1 MKIFEFLEKKAV
13 AKLKKEIKAASGN
26 EVFFRGI
33 PNEEGI
39 VTDIEVIARGN
50 EYSVAAV
57 LNRMKKNE
65 IIIHNHPSG
74 LLVPSD
80 NDVQI
85 SSVYGELGGGSYIVN
100 NEVND
105 IYVLVS
111 LKKHIKI
118 DIDKYFGDLGVIRKK
133 YPDFEIR
140 DEQYKMS
147 KDIEKSLNENKKALI
162 EAGTGTGKT
171 LAYLI
176 PTLEYALENNLKAII
191 STNTINLQE
200 QLINK
205 DIPLVKEL
213 IGQDF
218 KYTLVKGRGNYLC
231 KRKLQNAIMEESDDS
246 EDKEILLNLQKWNE
260 TTKYG
265 DRNELRY
272 GISFEIWEKVNC
284 ELDLCTNVKCP
295 YFSSC
300 YFFNARK
307 EIGKSDLLVL
317 NHHMFF
323 ADLSI
328 RSEIGFNTDYSIL
341 PNYDILIFDEAH
353 NIEDTARS
361 YFTSEVSKYSFGKLM
376 GNIYN
381 KRVRNYN
388 KSGIFVRAL
397 IYLKDNLS
405 EEEYEIIDKVKEEEI
420 IENLNKYYDKIIEI
434 FDRFLLGFSKNSEQ
448 MEIKKRFDKDYI
460 KSSSLWKEI
469 IKLRK
474 ESVHLYSIM
483 IKGLTKLTNE
493 IDKFRLE
500 DENGIIFDFKK
511 YIERVK
517 VFMKDLLYILDS
529 DQEDHVY
536 WTNINL
542 RKGSIRIYATPF
554 EVADDLEHNLFN
566 KMDRILFTS
575 ATLAV
580 EQKFD
585 YYKKNIGLEKKG
597 IIEEIID
604 SPFDYE
610 KQMRVYIP
618 DDTKDPNSLEFF
630 SDVYDFIKKLVINT
644 EGRCFLLFTSYSSL
658 NFIYNKIRGELEKK
672 GYTLLKQGELPRHEM
687 IELFKIRD
695 KAILFGTDSFWE
707 GIDVQGDS
715 LKSVVIVK
723 LPFKSPEDPVTEA
736 IIEYMRKNNQNPFM
750 NYQIPQ
756 AVIKFKQGVGRLIR
770 SKTDTGII
778 TILDNR
784 VIKKAYGEKFLKSLP
799 KTSIIRGNREY
810 ILKEE
815 KRVKSEDLSQK
826 DSDIHED

>member
-1 MKIFEFLEKKAV
+1 MNIFEFFEKKAV
-13 AKLKKEIKAASGN
+13 TELRKEIKAASGN

-33 PNEEGI
+33 PNEEGAI
-39 VTDIEVIARGN
+39 IDVEVVARGN
-50 EYSVAAV
+50 EYSVSAI

-65 IIIHNHPSG
+65 VIIHNHPSG
-74 LLVPSD
+74 VLAPSD
-80 NDVQI
+80 NDIQI
-85 SSVYGELGGGSYIVN
+85 SSVYGELGGGSYIIN
-100 NEVND
+100 NQ
-105 IYVLVS
+105 VS
-111 LKKHIKI
+111 DLYIIVPLKKLIKI
-118 DIDKYFGDLGVIRKK
+118 DIDKYFGKSGIIKQK
-133 YPDFEIR
+133 FPTFEIR

-147 KDIEKSLNENKKALI
+147 KNIEKSLNGNIKALV

-171 LAYLI
+171 LAYLL
-176 PTLEYALENNLKAII
+176 PSLEYAIENNLKIII

-205 DIPLVKEL
+205 DIPLVKLL
-213 IGQDF
+213 IDKDF

-231 KRKLQNAIMEESDDS
+231 QRKLQNAINEEADDGD
-246 EDKEILLNLQKWNE
+246 DKEMLANLKKWDE
-260 TTKYG
+260 TTKTG

-272 GISFEIWEKVNC
+272 EIGFEVWEKVNC
-284 ELDLCTNVKCP
+284 ELDLCTGVKCP
-295 YFSSC
+295 YFSGC

-307 EIGKSDLLVL
+307 EIANSDLLVL

-361 YFTSEVSKYSFGKLM
+361 YFTYEISKYAFGKLM

-381 KRVRNYN
+381 KRARNYN
-388 KSGIFVRAL
+388 KSGVFIRTL
-397 IYLKDNLS
+397 IYLKDNLP
-405 EEEYEIIDKVKEEEI
+405 EEEYEKFDKIKEDEI

-434 FDRFLLGFSKNSEQ
+434 FDKFLLWFSKDTEQ
-448 MEIKKRFDKDYI
+448 LEVKKRFDKDQI
-460 KSSSLWKEI
+460 KKSGFWKEI
-469 IKLRK
+469 VKLRK
-474 ESVHLYSIM
+474 ESEHLYTKL
-483 IKGLTKLTNE
+483 IKGIIKFTNAVDKLN
-493 IDKFRLE
+493 IE
-500 DENGIIFDFKK
+500 DENGVIFDFKK

-517 VFMKDLLYILDS
+517 VFMKDLLFILDS
-529 DQEDHVY
+529 DKEDHVY

-542 RKGSIRIYATPF
+542 RKGSIRLYATPF
-554 EVADDLEHNLFN
+554 EIAEDLEQNLFN
-566 KMDRILFTS
+566 KLDRILFTS

-580 EQKFD
+580 EKKFD
-585 YYKKNIGLEKKG
+585 YYKKNIGLLNEK

-610 KQMRVYIP
+610 KQMTVYIP

-630 SDVYDFIKKLVINT
+630 ADIYIFIKKLVIKT
-644 EGRCFLLFTSYSSL
+644 GGRCFLLFTSYSSL
-658 NFIYNKIRGELEKK
+658 NYVYNKLRGSLEKDN
-672 GYTLLKQGELPRHEM
+672 YFLLKQGDLPRHEM
-687 IELFKIRD
+687 IEMFKMRD
-695 KAILFGTDSFWE
+695 KAVLFGTDSFWE
-707 GIDVQGDS
+707 GIDVQGDN
-715 LKSVVIVK
+715 LKSVVIIK

-750 NYQIPQ
+750 NFQIPQ
-756 AVIKFKQGVGRLIR
+756 AVIKFKQGIGRLIR

-799 KTSIIRGNREY
+799 KTNIVKGNRDF
-810 ILKEE
+810 ILKE
-815 KRVKSEDLSQK
+815 K
-826 DSDIHED
+826 DKDKV

>member
-1 MKIFEFLEKKAV
+1 MNIFEFFEKSAV
-13 AKLKKEIKAASGN
+13 DKLRKEIKNASGN

-33 PNEEGI
+33 PNEDGVI
-39 VTDIEVIARGN
+39 VDAEVVARGN
-50 EYSVAAV
+50 EYSVSAI

-65 IIIHNHPSG
+65 VIIHNHPSG
-74 LLVPSD
+74 VLAPSD
-80 NDVQI
+80 NDIQI
-85 SSVYGELGGGSYIVN
+85 SSVYGELGGGSYIIN
-100 NEVND
+100 NQVSD
-105 IYVLVS
+105 LYVIVS
-111 LKKHIKI
+111 IKKHIKI
-118 DIDKYFGDLGVIRKK
+118 DIDKYFGETGVIKQK
-133 YPDFEIR
+133 FPAFEIR

-147 KDIEKSLNENKKALI
+147 KNIEKSLNGNKKALI

-171 LAYLI
+171 LAYLL
-176 PTLEYALENNLKAII
+176 PSLEYSVENNLKVII

-205 DIPLVKEL
+205 DIPLVKL
-213 IGQDF
+213 LMSKDF

-231 KRKLQNAIMEESDDS
+231 KRKLQNAINEEADDGD
-246 EDKEILLNLQKWNE
+246 DKEILGNLKKWDE
-260 TTKYG
+260 TTKTG

-272 GISFEIWEKVNC
+272 EIGFEVWEKVNC
-284 ELDLCTNVKCP
+284 ELDLCTGVKCP
-295 YFSSC
+295 YFPSC

-307 EIGKSDLLVL
+307 EIANSDLLVL

-341 PNYDILIFDEAH
+341 PNYDVLIFDEAH

-361 YFTSEVSKYSFGKLM
+361 YFTYEISKYAFGKLM

-381 KRVRNYN
+381 KRARNYN
-388 KSGIFVRAL
+388 KSGVFIRTL
-397 IYLKDNLS
+397 IYLKDNLP
-405 EEEYEIIDKVKEEEI
+405 EEEYEKFDKIKEDEI

-434 FDRFLLGFSKNSEQ
+434 FDKFLLWFSKDTEQ
-448 MEIKKRFDKDYI
+448 LEVKKRFDKDQI
-460 KSSSLWKEI
+460 KNSSFWKEV

-474 ESVHLYSIM
+474 ESEHLYTKM
-483 IKGLTKLTNE
+483 IKGIIKFTNAVDKLN
-493 IDKFRLE
+493 IE
-500 DENGIIFDFKK
+500 DENGVIFDFKK

-517 VFMKDLLYILDS
+517 VFMKDLLFILDS
-529 DQEDHVY
+529 DREDHVY
-536 WTNINL
+536 WTTINL
-542 RKGSIRIYATPF
+542 RKGSIRLYATPF
-554 EVADDLEHNLFN
+554 EIAEDLEQNLYN
-566 KMDRILFTS
+566 KLDRILFTS

-580 EQKFD
+580 EKKFD
-585 YYKKNIGLEKKG
+585 YYKKNIGLTKEK

-610 KQMRVYIP
+610 KQMTVYIP

-630 SDVYDFIKKLVINT
+630 SDIYEFIRKLIVKT
-644 EGRCFLLFTSYSSL
+644 DGRCFLLFTSYSSL
-658 NFIYNKIRGELEKK
+658 NFVYNKLRSGLEKEN
-672 GYTLLKQGELPRHEM
+672 YVLLKQGDLPRHEM
-687 IELFKIRD
+687 IEMFKMRD

-707 GIDVQGDS
+707 GIDVQGDN
-715 LKSVVIVK
+715 LKSVVIIK

-750 NYQIPQ
+750 NFQIPQ

-799 KTSIIRGNREY
+799 KTTIVKGNRDF
-810 ILKEE
+810 ILKT
-815 KRVKSEDLSQK
+815 KDKSK
-826 DSDIHED
+826 V

>member
-1 MKIFEFLEKKAV
+1 MNIFEFFEKSAV
-13 AKLKKEIKAASGN
+13 DKLRKEIKNASGN

-33 PNEEGI
+33 PNEDGVI
-39 VTDIEVIARGN
+39 VDAEVVARGN
-50 EYSVAAV
+50 EYSVAAI

-65 IIIHNHPSG
+65 VIIHNHPSG
-74 LLVPSD
+74 VLAPSD
-80 NDVQI
+80 NDIQI
-85 SSVYGELGGGSYIVN
+85 SSVYGELGGGSYIIN
-100 NEVND
+100 NQVSD
-105 IYVLVS
+105 LYVIVS
-111 LKKHIKI
+111 IKKHIKI
-118 DIDKYFGDLGVIRKK
+118 DIDKYFGESGVIKQK
-133 YPDFEIR
+133 FPAFEIR

-147 KDIEKSLNENKKALI
+147 KNIEKSLNENKKALI

-171 LAYLI
+171 LAYLL
-176 PTLEYALENNLKAII
+176 PSLEYAVENNLKVII

-205 DIPLVKEL
+205 DIPLVKL
-213 IGQDF
+213 LMSKDF

-231 KRKLQNAIMEESDDS
+231 KRKLQNAINEEADDGD
-246 EDKEILLNLQKWNE
+246 DKEILANLKKWDE
-260 TTKYG
+260 TTKTG

-272 GISFEIWEKVNC
+272 EIGFEVWEKVNC
-284 ELDLCTNVKCP
+284 ELDLCTGVKCP
-295 YFSSC
+295 YFPSC

-307 EIGKSDLLVL
+307 EIANSDLLVL

-341 PNYDILIFDEAH
+341 PNYDVLIFDEAH

-361 YFTSEVSKYSFGKLM
+361 YFTYEISKYAFGKLM

-381 KRVRNYN
+381 KRARNYN
-388 KSGIFVRAL
+388 KSGVFIRTL
-397 IYLKDNLS
+397 IYLKDNLP
-405 EEEYEIIDKVKEEEI
+405 EEEYEKFDKIKEDEI

-434 FDRFLLGFSKNSEQ
+434 FDKFLLWFSKDTEQ
-448 MEIKKRFDKDYI
+448 LEVKKRFDKDQI
-460 KSSSLWKEI
+460 KNSSFWKEL

-474 ESVHLYSIM
+474 ESEHLYTKM
-483 IKGLTKLTNE
+483 IKGIIKFTNAVDKLN
-493 IDKFRLE
+493 IE
-500 DENGIIFDFKK
+500 DENGVIFDFKK

-517 VFMKDLLYILDS
+517 VFMKDLLFILDS
-529 DQEDHVY
+529 DREDHVY

-542 RKGSIRIYATPF
+542 RKGSIRLYATPF
-554 EVADDLEHNLFN
+554 EIAEDLEQNLYN
-566 KMDRILFTS
+566 KLDRILFTS

-580 EQKFD
+580 EKKFD
-585 YYKKNIGLEKKG
+585 YYKKNIGLGKEK

-610 KQMRVYIP
+610 KQMTVYIP

-630 SDVYDFIKKLVINT
+630 SDIYEFIRKLIVKT
-644 EGRCFLLFTSYSSL
+644 DGRCFLLFTSYSSL
-658 NFIYNKIRGELEKK
+658 NFVYNKLRSGLEKEN
-672 GYTLLKQGELPRHEM
+672 YVLLKQGDLPRHEM
-687 IELFKIRD
+687 IEMFKMRD

-707 GIDVQGDS
+707 GIDVQGDN
-715 LKSVVIVK
+715 LKSVVIIK

-750 NYQIPQ
+750 NFQIPQ

-799 KTSIIRGNREY
+799 KTTIIKGNRDF
-810 ILKEE
+810 ILKT
-815 KRVKSEDLSQK
+815 KDKSK
-826 DSDIHED
+826 V

>member
-1 MKIFEFLEKKAV
+1 MNILEFFDKKAV
-13 AKLKKEIKAASGN
+13 TKLRKEIKAASGN

-33 PNEEGI
+33 PDHDGI
-39 VTDIEVIARGN
+39 VTDVEVVSRGN
-50 EYSVAAV
+50 EYSVAAI

-74 LLVPSD
+74 KLIPSD

-85 SSVYGELGGGSYIVN
+85 SSVYGELGGGSYIIN
-100 NEVND
+100 NEVSD
-105 IYVLVS
+105 VYILVS

-118 DIDKYFGDLGVIRKK
+118 NVDKYFGDTGIIRQKF
-133 YPDFEIR
+133 PIFEIR
-140 DEQYKMS
+140 NEQYKMS
-147 KDIEKSLNENKKALI
+147 KEIEKSLNENKKALI

-171 LAYLI
+171 LAYLL
-176 PTLEYALENNLKAII
+176 PSLEYAVENNLKVVI

-231 KRKLQNAIMEESDDS
+231 KRKLENALTEESEDS
-246 EDKEILLNLQKWNE
+246 DEKNILLNLKKWNE
-260 TTKYG
+260 TTKNG

-272 GISFEIWEKVNC
+272 EIGFEVWEKVNC
-284 ELDLCTNVKCP
+284 ELDLCTTVKCP
-295 YFSSC
+295 YFSNC

-307 EIGKSDLLVL
+307 EISNSDLLVL

-328 RSEIGFNTDYSIL
+328 RSDIGFNTDYSIL

-361 YFTSEVSKYSFGKLM
+361 YFTYEVSKYSFGKLM

-381 KRVRNYN
+381 KRARNYN
-388 KSGIFVRAL
+388 KSGIFVRTL
-397 IYLKDNLS
+397 VYLRDNLS
-405 EEEYEIIDKVKEEEI
+405 EEEYANIDKLKEEEI
-420 IENLNKYYDKIIEI
+420 IENLNKYYDKILEI
-434 FDRFLLGFSKNSEQ
+434 FDRFLLGFSKNTDQ
-448 MEIKKRFDKDYI
+448 MEIKKRFDKEQI
-460 KSSSLWKEI
+460 KKSSFWKEI

-474 ESVHLYSIM
+474 EAEYLYTVM
-483 IKGLTKLTNE
+483 IRALTKLINE
-493 IDKFRLE
+493 MDKFRLE

-517 VFMKDLLYILDS
+517 TFMKDLTYILES
-529 DQEDHVY
+529 NREDHVY

-554 EVADDLEHNLFN
+554 EISEDLEQNLFN
-566 KMDRILFTS
+566 KLDRILFTS

-585 YYKKNIGLEKKG
+585 YYKKNIGLKKEK

-610 KQMRVYIP
+610 KQMKVYIP

-630 SDVYDFIKKLVINT
+630 SDIYDFIKKLVIHT

-658 NFIYNKIRGELEKK
+658 NFVYNKLRGSLERDN
-672 GYTLLKQGELPRHEM
+672 YVLLKQGELPRHEM
-687 IELFKIRD
+687 IELFKMRD

-723 LPFKSPEDPVTEA
+723 LPFRSPEDPVTEA

-750 NYQIPQ
+750 DYQIPQ

-778 TILDNR
+778 TVLDNR

-799 KTSIIRGNREY
+799 KTSIIRGNREF
-810 ILKEE
+810 ILKAE
-815 KRVKSEDLSQK
+815 SK
-826 DSDIHED
+826 DKV

>member
-1 MKIFEFLEKKAV
+1 MNIFEFFEKNAV
-13 AKLKKEIKAASGN
+13 TELRKEIKAASGN

-33 PNEEGI
+33 PNEEGVI
-39 VTDIEVIARGN
+39 IEVEVVARGN
-50 EYSVAAV
+50 EYSVSAI

-65 IIIHNHPSG
+65 VIIHNHPSG
-74 LLVPSD
+74 VLAPSD
-80 NDVQI
+80 NDIQI
-85 SSVYGELGGGSYIVN
+85 SSVYGELGGGSYIIN
-100 NEVND
+100 NQ
-105 IYVLVS
+105 VS
-111 LKKHIKI
+111 DLYIIVPIKKLIKI
-118 DIDKYFGDLGVIRKK
+118 DIDKYFGESGIIKQK
-133 YPDFEIR
+133 FPTFEIR

-147 KDIEKSLNENKKALI
+147 KNIEKSLNGNIKALV

-171 LAYLI
+171 LAYLL
-176 PTLEYALENNLKAII
+176 PSLEYAIENNLKIII

-205 DIPLVKEL
+205 DIPLVKLL
-213 IGQDF
+213 IDKDF
-218 KYTLVKGRGNYLC
+218 KYTLVKVRGNYLC
-231 KRKLQNAIMEESDDS
+231 KRKLQNAVHEEADDGD
-246 EDKEILLNLQKWNE
+246 DKEILGNLTKWDEN
-260 TTKYG
+260 TKTG

-272 GISFEIWEKVNC
+272 EIGFEVWEKVNC
-284 ELDLCTNVKCP
+284 ELDLCTGVKCP

-307 EIGKSDLLVL
+307 EIANSDLLVL

-361 YFTSEVSKYSFGKLM
+361 YFTYEISKYAFGKLM

-381 KRVRNYN
+381 KRARNYN
-388 KSGIFVRAL
+388 KSGVFIRTL
-397 IYLKDNLS
+397 IYLKDNLP
-405 EEEYEIIDKVKEEEI
+405 EDEYEKFDKIKEDEI

-434 FDRFLLGFSKNSEQ
+434 FDRFLLWFSKDTEQ
-448 MEIKKRFDKDYI
+448 LEVKKRFDKDQI
-460 KSSSLWKEI
+460 KKSSFWKEI

-474 ESVHLYSIM
+474 ESEHLYTKL
-483 IKGLTKLTNE
+483 IKGIIKFTNAVDKLN
-493 IDKFRLE
+493 IE
-500 DENGIIFDFKK
+500 DENGVIFDFKK

-517 VFMKDLLYILDS
+517 VFMKDLLFILDS
-529 DQEDHVY
+529 DKEDHVY

-542 RKGSIRIYATPF
+542 RKGSIRLYATPF
-554 EVADDLEHNLFN
+554 EIAEDLEQNLFN
-566 KMDRILFTS
+566 KLDRILFTS

-580 EQKFD
+580 EKKFD
-585 YYKKNIGLEKKG
+585 YYKKNIGLLNEK

-610 KQMRVYIP
+610 KQMTVYIP

-630 SDVYDFIKKLVINT
+630 ADIHDFIKKLVIKT
-644 EGRCFLLFTSYSSL
+644 GGRCFLLFTSYSSL
-658 NFIYNKIRGELEKK
+658 NYVYNKLRGSLEKDN
-672 GYTLLKQGELPRHEM
+672 YVLLKQGDLPRHEM
-687 IELFKIRD
+687 IEMFKMSN
-695 KAILFGTDSFWE
+695 KAVLFGTDSFWE
-707 GIDVQGDS
+707 GIDVQGDN
-715 LKSVVIVK
+715 LKSVVIIK

-750 NYQIPQ
+750 NFQIPQ
-756 AVIKFKQGVGRLIR
+756 AVIKFKQGIGRLIR

-799 KTSIIRGNREY
+799 KTNIVKGNRDF
-810 ILKEE
+810 ILK
-815 KRVKSEDLSQK
+815 DK
-826 DSDIHED
+826 DKNKV